1 MTSAFSL
8 KGSKPCHIRFRL
20 VTAFNFPRINAH
32 LTICYC
38 WCWHGNSW
46 SDERSSINM
55 PNMPSKHGRHQKFHE
70 LLVKNV
76 NSTFGSK
83 SWRYPWKELLGDEA
97 PALWHLVG
105 HPPQVTHFNKNWGI
119 KCQSHDR
126 RCSLFHDGK
135 ANSLRKGSQ
144 PNNCW
149 SPMFQQDH
157 HVIHKRIA
165 GTSSMRQSKISSH
178 LKVPSSLGNGLMNEI
193 HCPPAAKYLFIA
205 TRWNKL

>member
-1 MTSAFSL
+1 MLQSWHMHFPWKARSPAIFGLDSWRL
-8 KGSKPCHIRFRL
+8 SISHELMHIWL
-20 VTAFNFPRINAH
+20 VTADADTGTAEATRGHPV
-32 LTICYC
+32 
-38 WCWHGNSW
+38 
-46 SDERSSINM
+46 
-55 PNMPSKHGRHQKFHE
+55 NMPSKHGRHQKFHE

-144 PNNCW
+144 PSW
-149 SPMFQQDH
+149 PMFQQDH

-165 GTSSMRQSKISSH
+165 GTSSRRPSKISQSQTT
-178 LKVPSSLGNGLMNEI
+178 VFVGQWMEWDSL
-193 HCPPAAKYLFIA
+193 PPCCKIFVHSNTLE
-205 TRWNKL
+205 